1 MTGKPYILMLE
12 KRVIKFIKTLPP
24 KHQTQIKKYI
34 LGFDQITL
42 PHDSQMLKNYEPYRR
57 GDSGEYR
64 IVYRVDESI
73 KTIYVILVGKRN
85 GGEVYKTLRGVL
97 G

>member
-1 MTGKPYILMLE
+1 MTSNIYTLILE
-12 KRVIKFIKTLPP
+12 KKVIKFIKILPK
-24 KHQTQIKKYI
+24 KHQAQIKKYI
-34 LGFDQITL
+34 LNLQNV
-42 PHDSQMLKNYEPYRR
+42 PVPNDSQMLKNYEPYRR

-85 GGEVYKTLRGVL
+85 GGEVYKTLKGVL

>member
-1 MTGKPYILMLE
+1 MTDEPYIFILE
-12 KRVIKFIKTLPP
+12 KRVIKFIKTLPL
-24 KHQTQIKKYI
+24 KHQAQIKKYI
-34 LGFDQITL
+34 LGLGHMPT
-42 PHDSQMLKNYEPYRR
+42 PHDSQVLKNYEPCRR

-85 GGEVYKTLRGVL
+85 GGEVYKNLKGVM